1 MTAMRLPF
9 IQIDAFADAPFTGNP
24 AAVMPLNEWLPDH
37 VLQAIAEE
45 NNLAET
51 AFIVPCAD
59 PATADFDLRWFTPGV
74 EVALCGHATLASGHL
89 ILSSVPTMQEVR
101 FSTNKAGVLI
111 VARAPEGYAM
121 ALPSWP
127 ADEAVPLAL
136 AEAVGKALGAIP
148 AEVWARGSDYLVT
161 VFDSAAAVR
170 ALDPDYRAII
180 GLATGR
186 DLMIVATA
194 PGDGDPSGADVV
206 SRVFVPEA
214 GVDEDSVTGSAHAI
228 ITSYWA
234 RRLGRDRFTAFQA
247 STRGGHVG
255 CHLSGNHAILTGKAR
270 TVIVGEFL
278 LD

>member
-1 MTAMRLPF
+1 MTNIP
-9 IQIDAFADAPFTGNP
+9 IVQIDAFADAPFTGNP
-24 AAVMPLNEWLPDH
+24 AAVMPLTEWLPDA
-37 VLQAIAEE
+37 VLQAIAQE

-59 PATADFDLRWFTPGV
+59 PETADFDLRWFTPGV

-89 ILSSVPTMQEVR
+89 ILSTMPNMQEVR
-101 FSTNKAGVLI
+101 FSTNKAGVLS

-127 ADEAVPLAL
+127 ADEAVPLVL
-136 AEAVGKALGAIP
+136 AQAVGKALGAEP
-148 AEVWARGSDYLVT
+148 AEVWARGDSYLVA

-180 GLATGR
+180 GLQTGR

-194 PGDGDPSGADVV
+194 PGAGDPSGADVV

-234 RRLGRDRFTAFQA
+234 RRLGRDSFTAYQA
-247 STRGGHVG
+247 SKRGGHVG
-255 CHLSGNHAILTGKAR
+255 CRLAGDQAVLSGKAR